1 MQKFFAQNPR
11 EIREE
16 IRGEI
21 REEIRARNSRKKFA
35 REIRAKKFAQEI
47 RTEKFA
53 QEIRTKKFARE
64 IRTKKFAREIRTKK
78 FAREI
83 RTKKFAQEIRAK
95 KFAPKDSRET
105 FHLTHT
111 PPISPPPELKWNCD
125 LNSGVYLELITQHQK
140 NWQKWWQR
148 DDGSSNRNSKA
159 SKTSQN

>member
-16 IRGEI
+16 IHGEI

-64 IRTKKFAREIRTKK
+64 IRIE
-78 FAREI
+78 
-83 RTKKFAQEIRAK
+83 KFAQEIRAK

-105 FHLTHT
+105 LHLTHT